1 MKTIEIR
8 LELDDRMA
16 DQLEA
21 GYRDGVPVI
30 ILPQDAKPLNDCAPF
45 VVETYIPGEP
55 NKYDLPQDRLAR

>member
-30 ILPQDAKPLNDCAPF
+30 ILPQDA
-45 VVETYIPGEP
+45 
-55 NKYDLPQDRLAR
+55 R